1 MEQLSQEDKRFLH
14 WAAILGAVAWGRDP
28 FFAVWVIEMEAFV
41 KISLQ
46 AGEGNPILN
55 GSV

>member
-1 MEQLSQEDKRFLH
+1 MEQLSQEDKRFLR
-14 WAAILGAVAWGRDP
+14 WAAPLGAVAWGRDP
-28 FFAVWVIEMEAFV
+28 FIAVWVIEMEAFV
-41 KISLQ
+41 KIPLQ